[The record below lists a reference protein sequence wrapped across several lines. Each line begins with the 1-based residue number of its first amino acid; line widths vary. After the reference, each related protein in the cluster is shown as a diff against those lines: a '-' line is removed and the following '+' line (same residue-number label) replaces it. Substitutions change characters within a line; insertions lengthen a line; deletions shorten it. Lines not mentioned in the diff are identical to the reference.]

1 MKFLLL
7 LLAVGAFGQV
17 APDSVEWRLSD
28 TLGND
33 DGPAPLGGPR
43 TAPWMLRVEIR
54 GRSEERTLFKNAVE
68 QSVRLIDR
76 DAAGRALRARDL
88 RGGDPVW
95 EVTYHPETGLPAVET
110 TFSGGQPAEVSK
122 LTFEDGQLARRE
134 VQDAD
139 GTLLYTDRL
148 YHWPDGTL
156 RRIERDGP
164 DGPLAEAAWY
174 YTPQGQ
180 TAGAWSANETE
191 KAAGEHREWTF
202 AGSTTTETL
211 ASETKTLLTRV
222 TEEGDAGRKETLTND
237 AGRVETRITD
247 TRGHLT
253 GVMVTVKDQ
262 LVAVHRWKYD
272 DQDRLVEAS
281 TESAGPPETWT
292 YTYDAD
298 GTRLER
304 LLRAG
309 RLVKEVLSRDGEP
322 MRISLY
328 ERGNLF
334 LVETWSQG
342 KRIKETYYQNGAVIR
357 ERTP

>member
-1 MKFLLL
+1 MKYLLL
-7 LLAVGAFGQV
+7 LLAAGAFGQSV
-17 APDSVEWRLSD
+17 PALVEWRLSD
-28 TLGND
+28 ALGND
-33 DGPAPLGGPR
+33 GGLAPLGGPR

-54 GRSEERTLFKNAVE
+54 GKNEERTLFRNAVE
-68 QSVRLIDR
+68 QSVRLVDR
-76 DAAGRALRARDL
+76 DAAGRALRVRDL
-88 RGGDPVW
+88 RGGEPVW
-95 EVTYHPETGLPAVET
+95 EVTYHPETGLPSVET
-110 TFSGGQPAEVSK
+110 TFSGGQPSEVAT
-122 LTFEDGQLARRE
+122 LTFEDHQLARRE
-134 VQDAD
+134 VRDAD
-139 GTLLYTDRL
+139 GAPLYTDRL
-148 YHWPDGTL
+148 YHWPNGTL

-174 YTPQGQ
+174 YTSSGQ
-180 TAGAWSANETE
+180 TAGAWSASETE

-211 ASETKTLLTRV
+211 VSEAKTLLTRV
-222 TEEGDAGRKETLTND
+222 TEEGDAGRKDTLTDD

-253 GVMVTVKDQ
+253 GVEVRVKDQ
-262 LVAVHRWKYD
+262 LVEVRRWKYD

-292 YTYDAD
+292 YAYNAD
-298 GTRLER
+298 GTTLER

-309 RLVKEVLSRDGEP
+309 QLVKEVLSRDGEQL
-322 MRISLY
+322 RVSLY
-328 ERGNLF
+328 ERGTLF

-342 KRIKETYYQNGAVIR
+342 KRVRETYYQNGAVIR